1 MTLDELISLKE
12 KSGFT
17 YQQIAFLSGLPI
29 GTVQKVLG
37 GITKSPRYETL
48 LALEKVLKP
57 LQSENDDCVMEEEAI
72 YSAEPYGKSRF
83 ENVVN
88 SLNKKQGEFTVE
100 DYLTLPDD
108 LRVELIDGYF
118 FEMGAP
124 YTPHQIIALGIINQ
138 LKNYI
143 SSNKG
148 KCIPFMAPCDVQL
161 DKDDKTMVQ
170 PDVLIICDRSKI
182 TKERIIGAPEFI
194 VEVLSEST
202 KKKDMTI
209 KLNTYTNAGVME
221 YWVIDPDKLKI
232 IVYKLEGDFDATI
245 YGFNDEVP
253 VEMYDGK
260 CKVDFKPILEDI
272 SFLL

>member
-17 YQQIAFLSGLPI
+17 YQQIAFLSGVPI

-48 LALEKVLKP
+48 QALEKVLKP
-57 LQSENDDCVMEEEAI
+57 SSSAQDNCIMEEETV
-72 YSAEPYGKSRF
+72 YGAKIRNVSRF
-83 ENVVN
+83 DSVI
-88 SLNKKQGEFTVE
+88 SSFKKKQGEFTVE

-118 FEMGAP
+118 FEMSAP
-124 YTPHQIIALGIINQ
+124 LTPHQIIARDITLQ
-138 LKNYI
+138 LTNYI
-143 SSNKG
+143 KANKG
-148 KCIPFMAPCDVQL
+148 KCVPLMATCDVQL
-161 DKDDKTMVQ
+161 DRDDKTMVQ
-170 PDVLIICDRSKI
+170 PDVLIVCDRSKI
-182 TKERIIGAPEFI
+182 TKERIIGAPDFI

-209 KLNTYTNAGVME
+209 KLNKYSDAGVKE
-221 YWVIDPDKLKI
+221 YWVVDPDKQKI
-232 IVYKLEGDFDATI
+232 IVYKLEDDFDATI

-253 VEMYDGK
+253 VALYGGK

-272 SFLL
+272 LFLL

>member
-17 YQQIAFLSGLPI
+17 YQQIAFLSGVPI

-48 LALEKVLKP
+48 QALEKVLKP
-57 LQSENDDCVMEEEAI
+57 SPSEQDNCIMEEETV
-72 YSAEPYGKSRF
+72 YGAKIRNVSRF
-83 ENVVN
+83 DSVI
-88 SLNKKQGEFTVE
+88 SSFKKKQGEFTVE

-118 FEMGAP
+118 FEMSAP
-124 YTPHQIIALGIINQ
+124 LTPHQIIARDITLQ
-138 LKNYI
+138 LTNYI
-143 SSNKG
+143 KANKG
-148 KCIPFMAPCDVQL
+148 KCVPLMAPCDVQL
-161 DKDDKTMVQ
+161 DSDDKTMVQ
-170 PDVLIICDRSKI
+170 PDVLIVCDRSKI
-182 TKERIIGAPEFI
+182 TKERIIGAPDFI

-209 KLNTYTNAGVME
+209 KLNKYSDAGVKE
-221 YWVIDPDKLKI
+221 YWVVDPDKQKI
-232 IVYKLEGDFDATI
+232 IVYKLEDDFDATI

-253 VEMYDGK
+253 VALYDGK